1 MAKKVTNWRI
11 IVSGD
16 EYSAPEITR
25 FHLQG
30 EATWVP
36 DYEPNKLTT
45 SPIVGSEKDGRV
57 LVTRSGSRYEL
68 GKPESSAVRSFKEM
82 REAFPHTPLN

>member
-1 MAKKVTNWRI
+1 MVKKVTKWRI

-16 EYSAPEITR
+16 EYTAPECTR

-30 EATWVP
+30 EAVWMESW
-36 DYEPNKLTT
+36 EPKCLTT
-45 SPIVGSEKDGRV
+45 SAIVGSEKDGRV

-68 GKPESSAVRSFKEM
+68 MRPEHSGVRSFEEM
-82 REAFPHTPLN
+82 RKAFPHTPLD